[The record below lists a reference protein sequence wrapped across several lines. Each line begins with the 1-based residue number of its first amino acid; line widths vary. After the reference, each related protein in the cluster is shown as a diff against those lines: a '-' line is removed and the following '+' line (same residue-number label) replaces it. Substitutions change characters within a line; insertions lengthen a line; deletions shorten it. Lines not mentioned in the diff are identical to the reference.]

1 MSALLLLNVYNL
13 VLYNRCYC
21 CMSKVVCREET
32 KKFIANVFGDVI
44 PNLKKLETSPYD
56 KSIERK
62 YLQIDVCPRGCMA
75 FAGYDVSNLAR
86 CRKCQ
91 APRFKKCS
99 YISCRYKT
107 YDECPH
113 VDFQRRIANM
123 NLFYR
128 PLLPLLVEL
137 LQTKY
142 FFDYCCHALAFVQ
155 KYPWHEGDD
164 YLYNDILSG
173 KQCQQQVLEM
183 HDTFRRFKE
192 SEAAAQHQSIKE
204 VSLVA
209 ADYYDGVPLNIR
221 AKKAQNFWPLFVSF
235 ITLPISVRGKF
246 GLGSFF
252 WGFLSSKPGSLVEDF
267 LFRDCVVAE
276 LKLLAKGY
284 LIQIGDQHFF
294 IQLRLVIHVYDTKAK
309 EKIERFLGT
318 NSLSGCIKC
327 MLHPGL

>member
-1 MSALLLLNVYNL
+1 M
-13 VLYNRCYC
+13 
-21 CMSKVVCREET
+21 
-32 KKFIANVFGDVI
+32 KKFIANELGEVV
-44 PNLKKLETSPYD
+44 PKLKQLETSLYD
-56 KSIERK
+56 KNIENK
-62 YLQIDVCPRGCMA
+62 YMKIDVCPRGCMA
-75 FAGYDVSNLAR
+75 FVGYEVSDLAR
-86 CRKCQ
+86 CRECE
-91 APRFKKCS
+91 AARFTKCS
-99 YISCRYKT
+99 YVSCRYKT
-107 YDECPH
+107 YDDCIH
-113 VDFQRRIANM
+113 VDFERRVPIR

-128 PLLPLLVEL
+128 PLLPLIVEL

-142 FFDYCCHALAFVQ
+142 FKDYCSHALAFVHQ
-155 KYPWHEGDD
+155 NPWHAGDD
-164 YLYNDILSG
+164 YVYNDILSG
-173 KQCQQQVLEM
+173 KECQKQVLEM
-183 HDTFRRFKE
+183 HDVFTMFE
-192 SEAAAQHQSIKE
+192 ASEAAPRQQRVKE

-252 WGFLSSKPGSLVEDF
+252 WGFMSSKPGSFVEDF

-284 LIQIGDQHFF
+284 LIKIGEPYYF

-309 EKIERFLGT
+309 EKIEKFLGT

-327 MLHPGL
+327 MLHPGEYFVRSSVSVLNFLLMMMLNL